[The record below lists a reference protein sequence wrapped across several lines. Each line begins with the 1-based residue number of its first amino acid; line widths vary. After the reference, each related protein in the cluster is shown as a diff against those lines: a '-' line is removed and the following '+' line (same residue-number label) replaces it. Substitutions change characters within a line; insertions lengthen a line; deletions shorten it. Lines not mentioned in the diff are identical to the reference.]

1 VWSLEVGK
9 CSGDKL
15 IYFIDEDHAAY
26 GAWIAELRLRGYSVR
41 LISNADEA
49 FRQLVEVESVEV
61 VVIDIMLA
69 VEDVRTTQFTV
80 ERTDDFLETGLR
92 LLEDL
97 TAANPL
103 VFPRRAVLLTN
114 TLNEAT
120 FSEARRISKKLEVPL
135 WQKSAIF
142 SPVEFGDRVE
152 RFLGRDP
159 QVG

>member
-1 VWSLEVGK
+1 MIHFV
-9 CSGDKL
+9 
-15 IYFIDEDHAAY
+15 DEDHAAY
-26 GAWIAELRLRGYSVR
+26 GAWIAELKLRGHTVQ
-41 LISNADEA
+41 LTGNADEA
-49 FRQLVEVESVEV
+49 YRILAQVPDAQI

-69 VEDVRTTQFTV
+69 VEDPRTTRFTV

-97 TAANPL
+97 TEANPL

-114 TLNEAT
+114 TIAETT
-120 FSEARRISKKLEVPL
+120 FSEARRLSKELGVPL

-152 RFLGRDP
+152 QFLDAGSHEN
-159 QVG
+159 